1 MWGEIAALLF
11 NSEMGCS
18 DDRARS
24 MVVLVEFPNGAD
36 KNNKLPGLSGS
47 TAFGARG
54 STGSFLGLSCREEAG
69 HDEVSGR

>member
-11 NSEMGCS
+11 NSKMGCS

-36 KNNKLPGLSGS
+36 KNTQAAGTVRFHGLRRKRLYWEFSWIV
-47 TAFGARG
+47 
-54 STGSFLGLSCREEAG
+54 LS
-69 HDEVSGR
+69 

>member
-36 KNNKLPGLSGS
+36 KNTQAAGTVRFYGLRRKRLYWEFSWIV
-47 TAFGARG
+47 
-54 STGSFLGLSCREEAG
+54 LS
-69 HDEVSGR
+69 